1 MTRMLRRKKGAFTL
15 VEILAVVV
23 VLGILAAVVVPRV
36 LVSSAEAKKN
46 ACYQNKAAINT
57 AVEKWYFDKGSWPLD
72 DLSDIGADSDYFPEG
87 IPVCPV
93 DGATAYALDPLT
105 HRVTGH
111 VH

>member
-1 MTRMLRRKKGAFTL
+1 MRTFGRKKAAFTL

-36 LVSSAEAKKN
+36 LVSSAEAKTN
-46 ACYQNKAAINT
+46 SCYQNKASINT
-57 AVEKWYFDKGSWPLD
+57 AVEKWYFDKGTWPLD
-72 DLSDIGADSDYFPEG
+72 DLSDIAADPDYFPEG

-93 DGATAYALDPLT
+93 DGTVYALDAVT

-111 VH
+111 AH